1 MRDGLS
7 ADENVASDGGIT
19 LIATSGGTYTGITSG
34 GSAVKTSDFD
44 GWIIGIKHPGV
55 ANEDGSYDDFSST
68 YKGIMLQVGD
78 TLYNGKPSGN
88 NSELVFNIPSSTLY
102 VKGEDDVYTD
112 VPVKLVTP
120 DFFDSALDLTF
131 KTLSQGGAGDVA
143 TSTAITRSVDVY
155 SVADGVKTWLLTKL
169 KPLKLQA

>member
-1 MRDGLS
+1 MVIFLAPIKGLCCRL
-7 ADENVASDGGIT
+7 GIR
-19 LIATSGGTYTGITSG
+19 
-34 GSAVKTSDFD
+34 F
-44 GWIIGIKHPGV
+44 
-55 ANEDGSYDDFSST
+55 
-68 YKGIMLQVGD
+68 
-78 TLYNGKPSGN
+78 YNGKPSGN

-120 DFFDSALDLTF
+120 DFFDSSLDLTF

-155 SVADGVKTWLLTKL
+155 SVADGV
-169 KPLKLQA
+169 